1 MLRHDK
7 IKEKERIYEMENKEA
22 NLSSVAKALRVLK
35 SFDDKNAVWRVGE
48 LATELGFSKSTVSRL
63 IQTLV
68 EEDFLMQDEESPGY
82 RIGSALLSL
91 GGHFVSNNELYQ
103 EVAPVL
109 NKLVL
114 ETGESAHI
122 AVRNR
127 SKVLYLNKQI
137 GPYYSDIATQTGAI
151 NPAHATSSGK
161 VLLAYTPEARVKEI
175 FEETLEAYTEHTL
188 TNRLKLEQELEQVR
202 QQGYAISK
210 EELAV
215 GNYSIAAPVYN
226 FENEVVCAV
235 TIVGPIARL
244 TPQKEDR
251 FIRILIRS
259 AREASERL
267 GYDG

>member
-1 MLRHDK
+1 
-7 IKEKERIYEMENKEA
+7 MENRAEH
-22 NLSSVAKALRVLK
+22 LSSVSKALRILK
-35 SFDDKNAVWRVGE
+35 SYDNKNSVWRVGE

-68 EEDFLMQDEESPGY
+68 EEDFLTEEEDGPGY
-82 RIGSALLSL
+82 RIGSALLAL
-91 GGHFVSNNELYQ
+91 GGHFISNNELYQ

-127 SKVLYLNKQI
+127 NKVLYLNKQI
-137 GPYYSDIATQTGAI
+137 GPYYSDIRTQTGAI

-161 VLLAYTPEARVKEI
+161 VLLAYSSEKKVDEI
-175 FEETLEAYTEHTL
+175 IESDLEAFTEHTL
-188 TNRLKLEQELEQVR
+188 TNPIKLKQELEWIR
-202 QQGYAISK
+202 QRGYAVSR
-210 EELAV
+210 EEMAE

-226 FENEVVCAV
+226 YENEVVCAI

-244 TPQKEDR
+244 TKEKEER
-251 FIRILIRS
+251 FIRLIVRS

>member
-1 MLRHDK
+1 MK
-7 IKEKERIYEMENKEA
+7 KNEE
-22 NLSSVAKALRVLK
+22 NLSSVSKALRILK
-35 SFDDKNAVWRVGE
+35 SYDNKHSVWRVGE

-68 EEDFLMQDEESPGY
+68 EEEFLMEDDENPGY

-137 GPYYSDIATQTGAI
+137 GPYYSDISTQTGSI

-161 VLLAYTPEARVKEI
+161 VLLAYTPESRVDEI
-175 FEETLEAYTEHTL
+175 FKGDLEAFTEHTL
-188 TNRLKLEQELEQVR
+188 TNPLQLKRELERVR
-202 QQGYAISK
+202 QQGYALSM
-210 EELAV
+210 EEMAA

-235 TIVGPIARL
+235 TIVGPMARL
-244 TPQKEDR
+244 TPQKEER
-251 FIRILIRS
+251 FIRLIVRS